1 MPTNRNNNFDKEF
14 AIGTKIKYNGK
25 LYEVIESNSCADCS
39 IKSFCN
45 ASDEYMQTSVVPR
58 DKLINIFGKC
68 SPTDRDDNKSVVFIE
83 VPTTKEPKVYNTVS
97 YKIDDSHKYITID
110 IPEGFIIDIE
120 NSDLDKGIIRFKN
133 KWLTLEQLYK
143 SAKDN
148 NYHTCLIEIKDSTC
162 DKTCEVR
169 EKLVALANLMDIVIY
184 FNGDWNYDFT
194 KGDIG
199 YMIVYDTTMT
209 EPRYVVRKFDSVTKS
224 YYGNPIFKNEA
235 DAKYVIDNPNFRDIL
250 DKIFKM

>member
-1 MPTNRNNNFDKEF
+1 
-14 AIGTKIKYNGK
+14 
-25 LYEVIESNSCADCS
+25 
-39 IKSFCN
+39 
-45 ASDEYMQTSVVPR
+45 
-58 DKLINIFGKC
+58 
-68 SPTDRDDNKSVVFIE
+68 
-83 VPTTKEPKVYNTVS
+83 
-97 YKIDDSHKYITID
+97 
-110 IPEGFIIDIE
+110 
-120 NSDLDKGIIRFKN
+120 
-133 KWLTLEQLYK
+133 
-143 SAKDN
+143 
-148 NYHTCLIEIKDSTC
+148 
-162 DKTCEVR
+162 
-169 EKLVALANLMDIVIY
+169 MDIVIY